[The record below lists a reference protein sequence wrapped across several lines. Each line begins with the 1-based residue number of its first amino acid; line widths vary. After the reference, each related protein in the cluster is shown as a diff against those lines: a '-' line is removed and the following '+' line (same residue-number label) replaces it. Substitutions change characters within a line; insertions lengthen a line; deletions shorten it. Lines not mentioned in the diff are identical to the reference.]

1 MQKRNIGLYTKVSEE
16 EKNIIYEKMKSAN
29 TNNMRGYLRK
39 MATEGYIISVDMNNI
54 KELVILLRSIS
65 NNINQIAKRTNETG
79 NFYAEEMKELQQQ
92 YQKIWCSVEQILNQL
107 LIKNKNLYLLTAN
120 AYGAND
126 FNLFGL

>member
-39 MATEGYIISVDMNNI
+39 MATEGYIISLDMNNI

-92 YQKIWCSVEQILNQL
+92 YQKIWCSVEQILNQ
-107 LIKNKNLYLLTAN
+107 
-120 AYGAND
+120 
-126 FNLFGL
+126 FS

>member
-1 MQKRNIGLYTKVSEE
+1 MQKRNIGLYNKVSEV

-92 YQKIWCSVEQILNQL
+92 YQKIWCSVEQILNQ
-107 LIKNKNLYLLTAN
+107 
-120 AYGAND
+120 
-126 FNLFGL
+126 FS

>member
-79 NFYAEEMKELQQQ
+79 NFYAEEMKKLQQQ
-92 YQKIWCSVEQILNQL
+92 YQKIWCSVEQILNQ
-107 LIKNKNLYLLTAN
+107 
-120 AYGAND
+120 
-126 FNLFGL
+126 FS

>member
-1 MQKRNIGLYTKVSEE
+1 MQKRTIGLYTKVSEE
-16 EKNIIYEKMKSAN
+16 EKNIIHEKMKSAN

-79 NFYAEEMKELQQQ
+79 NFYAEEMRELQQQ
-92 YQKIWCSVEQILNQL
+92 YQKIWYSVEQILNQ
-107 LIKNKNLYLLTAN
+107 
-120 AYGAND
+120 
-126 FNLFGL
+126 FS

>member
-1 MQKRNIGLYTKVSEE
+1 
-16 EKNIIYEKMKSAN
+16 
-29 TNNMRGYLRK
+29 MRGYLRK

-92 YQKIWCSVEQILNQL
+92 YQKIWCSVEQISNQ
-107 LIKNKNLYLLTAN
+107 
-120 AYGAND
+120 
-126 FNLFGL
+126 FS

>member
-92 YQKIWCSVEQILNQL
+92 YKKIWCSVEQILNQ
-107 LIKNKNLYLLTAN
+107 
-120 AYGAND
+120 
-126 FNLFGL
+126 FS

>member
-39 MATEGYIISVDMNNI
+39 MVTEGYIISVDMNNI

-92 YQKIWCSVEQILNQL
+92 YQKIWCSVEQILNQ
-107 LIKNKNLYLLTAN
+107 
-120 AYGAND
+120 
-126 FNLFGL
+126 FS

>member
-39 MATEGYIISVDMNNI
+39 MATEGYVISVDMNSI
-54 KELVILLRSIS
+54 QELVILLRSIS

-79 NFYAEEMKELQQQ
+79 NFYAEEMKELQQH
-92 YQKIWCSVEQILNQL
+92 YQKIWCSVEQISNQ
-107 LIKNKNLYLLTAN
+107 
-120 AYGAND
+120 
-126 FNLFGL
+126 FS

>member
-79 NFYAEEMKELQQQ
+79 NFYAEEIKELQQQ
-92 YQKIWCSVEQILNQL
+92 YQKIWCSVEQILNQ
-107 LIKNKNLYLLTAN
+107 
-120 AYGAND
+120 
-126 FNLFGL
+126 FS

>member
-1 MQKRNIGLYTKVSEE
+1 MQKRTIGLYTKVSEE
-16 EKNIIYEKMKSAN
+16 EKNIIHEKMKSAN

-39 MATEGYIISVDMNNI
+39 MATEGYIISVDMNSI

-92 YQKIWCSVEQILNQL
+92 YQKIWCSVEQILNQ
-107 LIKNKNLYLLTAN
+107 
-120 AYGAND
+120 
-126 FNLFGL
+126 FS

>member
-39 MATEGYIISVDMNNI
+39 MATEGYIIFVDMNNI

-92 YQKIWCSVEQILNQL
+92 YQKIWCSVEQILNQ
-107 LIKNKNLYLLTAN
+107 
-120 AYGAND
+120 
-126 FNLFGL
+126 FS

>member
-92 YQKIWCSVEQILNQL
+92 YQKIWCSVEQILNQF
-107 LIKNKNLYLLTAN
+107 A
-120 AYGAND
+120 
-126 FNLFGL
+126 

>member
-16 EKNIIYEKMKSAN
+16 EKNVIYEKMKSAN

-79 NFYAEEMKELQQQ
+79 NFYAEEIKELQQQ
-92 YQKIWCSVEQILNQL
+92 YQKIWCSVEQILNQ
-107 LIKNKNLYLLTAN
+107 
-120 AYGAND
+120 
-126 FNLFGL
+126 FS

>member
-79 NFYAEEMKELQQQ
+79 NFYSFEMKELQQQ
-92 YQKIWCSVEQILNQL
+92 YQKIWCSVEQILNQ
-107 LIKNKNLYLLTAN
+107 
-120 AYGAND
+120 
-126 FNLFGL
+126 FS

>member
-16 EKNIIYEKMKSAN
+16 EKNIIHEKMKSAN

-92 YQKIWCSVEQILNQL
+92 YQKIWCSVEQILNQ
-107 LIKNKNLYLLTAN
+107 
-120 AYGAND
+120 
-126 FNLFGL
+126 FS